1 MWQLWSILAK
11 SLNKPTWDLEDCS
24 VWGPKI
30 SRSWMEDIRSIL
42 SLADK
47 QCPLEKNFCTF
58 IFDKTWA
65 EHFEARNA
73 IKKFFLDLTWGKKFL
88 QCHLIANELQLLP
101 FRTQIART
109 EQELISAD
117 WADSN
122 WSSNVHPVSLFV
134 GKPYLTFTRLQA
146 ASAKYKLET
155 IILLHLLN
163 VKIS

>member
-30 SRSWMEDIRSIL
+30 SRSWMEAIRSIL

-65 EHFEARNA
+65 EHFEAWNA
-73 IKKFFLDLTWGKKFL
+73 IKKFFLLDLIWGKKFL
-88 QCHLIANELQLLP
+88 QCHLIANELQLLS
-101 FRTQIART
+101 FRTQIGRT
-109 EQELISAD
+109 EQDLISAD

-134 GKPYLTFTRLQA
+134 GKPNKAFLLLFYSFTFTRLQA
-146 ASAKYKLET
+146 TSAK
-155 IILLHLLN
+155 
-163 VKIS
+163 